1 MIKKSF
7 AWLMVNLA
15 SPEDIKSWSNW
26 SVESPDTINY
36 RTWKPKQKWLFC
48 ETIFWPM
55 RNYECSCGKYKWMRY
70 KWIVCERCWVEVTS
84 SRVRRERMWHI
95 ELSASVVHV
104 WYVKATPSRIW
115 LLLNLSVK
123 EIEKILYFVKYI
135 VVDKDESKKKNVLAN
150 LDKDYENKLKEIDK
164 IYKEEI
170 SNLDKNPEKLSKEDI
185 KLWKAEFDK
194 LYAKNKDLLE
204 RDYSRIKSILAGL
217 EVGST
222 ILESDY
228 RNIFFKYEWV
238 FKFMSW
244 AEALMY
250 LLDRINVETE
260 IKDMIKIFSMLK
272 WTDRD
277 KAFKRLRLL
286 INLHISWVLPSFMV
300 LRRLPVIPPD
310 LRPVVQLEW
319 WKFAS
324 SDINLFYRRVLMRN
338 LRLKKMIDAWMPDV
352 IKKNEIRLLQESV
365 NNLILWDNDSAWRIW
380 AWVKVF
386 KSLTDM
392 LSWKEWIFRKNLL
405 WKRVDYSWRSVI
417 TVWPW
422 LKLDECWLPLYIAV
436 RIFTPFIIWKLIERK
451 IAHTPKQAEKLIK
464 DEDPI
469 SLKILEEVIQGKY
482 VLLNRA
488 PTLHRLWIQAFKI
501 KLMPW
506 KTIRLHP
513 LVCPAFNAD
522 FDGDQMAV
530 HLPISDESQREAKE
544 LIASDKNILKP
555 ASGEPIITHTQDM
568 VLWVY
573 YLTDDHGKTK
583 DPVAYFNNLE
593 DVYKSYYAWNLW
605 LRDSVYVKVREE
617 YIITIV
623 WRVLFNLLLPEELR
637 FINQK
642 VWKKQLKNILDD
654 IYDRCW
660 REETVRVADNIKDW
674 WFKFATI
681 SAVSVNAFN
690 LRVPDK
696 KTELLKKWDEMVN
709 EVHNWWFRWCL
720 SDEEKHRTIVSI
732 RSDIKS
738 DIETL
743 VKKCYSSW
751 DDIYTLIDSWAR
763 WNWSQLTQLAWMKW
777 LVASPSWEIIELPI
791 KSSLIEWF
799 TPIEYF
805 ISAHWAR
812 KWKADTALRT
822 AESGYLTR
830 RLVDASQ
837 EVIIREDDCWSQ
849 EWLVISKEQAQARWE
864 SFNELI
870 FWRVLNEDIIDKK
883 EIILKNWELLDKN
896 NLDILNDLWVEFVK
910 VRSPLTCLTT
920 SWVCQKCYGMDLSTR
935 KPVQIWTAIWVIA
948 SQSIWELWTQLTM
961 RTFHTWWTASADW
974 DITQGI
980 KRIEELFEV
989 RKPKKSAI
997 VAPFDGVISLQET
1010 WKLLEVE
1017 FTSEPQP
1024 KVYIIKPWYSV
1035 KVKLWEI
1042 LKKWWVYA
1050 SKWKS
1055 QLKVKEEWE
1064 VLEINKDFV
1073 VIWIVLKTKKSLSAW
1088 TSLKVPDK
1096 SKVYKWQI
1104 LSNWALD
1111 IKEYQYIVWNLEA
1124 QKYIVR
1130 EIKKVYLSQWQ
1141 NVNDKYVEIIVKQL
1155 FSKVIIEDS
1164 WDWSF
1169 IPWSIVKYEDFSR
1182 INIDLKANWKHEAK
1196 WDRLVLWLTQVA
1208 KETDSWLSAA
1218 SFQETMRVMV
1228 DSSTKWSIDQLDDL
1242 KSNVIIW
1249 RLLPIWDVFSK
1260 KYYWLDYNVDK
1271 TVMENT
1277 NLVEDSS
1284 VNVDSKWEVVN
1295 ENNGSDEEYA
1305 DIE

>member
-1 MIKKSF
+1 MIRRSF
-7 AWLMVNLA
+7 SGLMVNLA
-15 SPEDIKSWSNW
+15 SPEEIKSWSNW

-48 ETIFWPM
+48 ETIFGPM

-70 KWIVCERCWVEVTS
+70 KWIVCERCLVEVTS
-84 SRVRRERMWHI
+84 SRVRREKMWHI
-95 ELSASVVHV
+95 ELAAPVVHI

-135 VVDKDESKKKNVLAN
+135 VLERDETKQKNVIAN
-150 LDKDYENKLKEIDK
+150 LDKDYENKVKELDR
-164 IYKEEI
+164 IYKDEVSELEKNVSKITKEEYK
-170 SNLDKNPEKLSKEDI
+170 SKKQEFEKLYS
-185 KLWKAEFDK
+185 
-194 LYAKNKDLLE
+194 KNKDTLE
-204 RDYSRIKSILAGL
+204 KDYSRIKSILANL
-217 EVGST
+217 NVWST

-228 RNIFFKYEWV
+228 RNVFYKYEWV
-238 FKFMSW
+238 FKFASW
-244 AEALMY
+244 ADALLY
-250 LLDRINVETE
+250 LLEKVDVEKE
-260 IKDMIKIFSMLK
+260 IKHMIKIFNTLK
-272 WTDRD
+272 WTERD
-277 KAFKRLRLL
+277 KAFKRIRLL
-286 INLHISWVLPSFMV
+286 INLNISWVMPSYMI

-338 LRLKKMIDAWMPDV
+338 LRLKKMIDAGMPDV

-365 NNLILWDNDSAWRIW
+365 NNLILWDNENAWKIW

-422 LKLDECWLPLYIAV
+422 LNLDECWLPLYIAV

-469 SLKILEEVIQGKY
+469 SLKILEEVIKDKY

-522 FDGDQMAV
+522 FDWDQMAV
-530 HLPISDESQREAKE
+530 HLPLSAEAQREARE

-555 ASGEPIITHTQDM
+555 ASWEPIITHTQDM

-573 YLTDDHGKTK
+573 HLTDDFWKTEN
-583 DPVAYFNNLE
+583 VVSYFGSLE
-593 DVYKSYYAWNLW
+593 DVEKSYYNWNLW
-605 LRDSVYVKVREE
+605 LRDLVSVKFNWEFIQVTVGR
-617 YIITIV
+617 I
-623 WRVLFNLLLPEELR
+623 LFNLLLPEKLR
-637 FINQK
+637 FIDQK
-642 VWKKQLKNILDD
+642 IWKKWLKNILNR
-654 IYDRCW
+654 IYDECW
-660 REETVRVADNIKDW
+660 REETVRVSDAIKDW
-674 WFKFATI
+674 WFKYATL
-681 SAVSVNAFN
+681 SAVSINVFH
-690 LRVPDK
+690 LRVPEQK
-696 KTELLKKWDEMVN
+696 NELLQKWDKLVSEI
-709 EVHNWWFRWCL
+709 HNWWYRWWL
-720 SDEEKHRTIVSI
+720 SDEEKHRTIIKI
-732 RSDIKS
+732 RSEIKAQ
-738 DIETL
+738 IETL
-743 VKKCYSSW
+743 VKTCYKAW
-751 DDIYTLIDSWAR
+751 TNIFTLIDSWAR
-763 WNWSQLTQLAWMKW
+763 WDWSQLTQLAWMKW

-822 AESGYLTR
+822 AESWYLTR
-830 RLVDASQ
+830 RLVDSSQ
-837 EVIIREDDCWSQ
+837 EVIIREEDCWSK
-849 EWLVISKEQAQARWE
+849 EWLIISKDEAEIRSE
-864 SFNELI
+864 SFYELI
-870 FWRVLNEDIIDKK
+870 LWRISLEDIKDKK
-883 EIILKNWELLDKN
+883 WNIIINKWDMLDKTN
-896 NLDILNDLWVEFVK
+896 IDMMDKLWIWSIK
-910 VRSPLTCLTT
+910 VRSPLSCLTT
-920 SWVCQKCYGMDLSTR
+920 SWVCRKCYGMDLSTR
-935 KPVQIWTAIWVIA
+935 KEVEIGTAIWVIA

-961 RTFHTWWTASADW
+961 RTFHTWGIASADW

-989 RKPKKSAI
+989 RKPKKPAI
-997 VAPFDGVISLQET
+997 IAPFDWVIKLHES
-1010 WKLLEVE
+1010 WKIIEVE
-1017 FTSEPQP
+1017 VVSEANP
-1024 KVYIIKPWYSV
+1024 KVYILKDWYTC
-1035 KVKLWEI
+1035 KVKKWEAI
-1042 LKKWWVYA
+1042 KKWWVYA
-1050 SKWKS
+1050 IKWKS

-1064 VLEINKDFV
+1064 VLEIKKDHI
-1073 VIWIVLKTKKSLSAW
+1073 VIWIINKFRKPLSVW
-1088 TSLKVPDK
+1088 TSLRINDWSEVF
-1096 SKVYKWQI
+1096 KWQI
-1104 LSNWALD
+1104 LTNWALD
-1111 IKEYQYIVWNLEA
+1111 IKEYQSIVWDLEA

-1130 EIKKVYLSQWQ
+1130 EIKRVYLSQWQ
-1141 NVNDKYVEIIVKQL
+1141 DVNDKYVEIIIKQL

-1164 WDWSF
+1164 WDSSF
-1169 IPWSIVKYEDFSR
+1169 IPWSIVKYEEFQKV
-1182 INIDLKANWKHEAK
+1182 NIELKKAWRNCAK
-1196 WDRLVLWLTQVA
+1196 WDRLVLWLTQIA

-1228 DSSTKWSIDQLDDL
+1228 DSSTKWSIDKLDDL

-1249 RLLPIWDVFSK
+1249 RLLPIWEIFKK
-1260 KYYWLDYNVDK
+1260 KYYWMPDDIDNVQIDEWYDMET
-1271 TVMENT
+1271 TVWNNVVDT
-1277 NLVEDSS
+1277 IDWYTTQDVEWS
-1284 VNVDSKWEVVN
+1284 
-1295 ENNGSDEEYA
+1295 
-1305 DIE
+1305 